1 MSLPVRFRLALV
13 VALCAGGAAVAQ
25 TPAVTGNAALPV
37 PRAGL
42 WQVTHATQ
50 ELGNLQ
56 IGAEVC
62 LDGNALPWLA
72 VQQQRNLCT
81 PINLDFDGQR
91 YRFDTH
97 CQTPQGQVYVS
108 GEASGDPQREFQ
120 AHVRTQADP
129 PINGL
134 TTMTVSSSG
143 RWIGACRP
151 GQRPQQAVVTRGPTL
166 DANTLNEILRQ
177 LPLLPGL

>member
-1 MSLPVRFRLALV
+1 MHPILRSSLVLALLAGA
-13 VALCAGGAAVAQ
+13 VAQAQ
-25 TPAVTGNAALPV
+25 TPAVTGNATLPV

-62 LDGNALPWLA
+62 LDHNALPWLA
-72 VQQQRNLCT
+72 IQQQRNLCT

-108 GEASGDPQREFQ
+108 GEASGDPQREFR
-120 AHVRTQADP
+120 ARVRTQADP
-129 PINGL
+129 SINGL
-134 TTMTVSSSG
+134 ATMTVSSSG
-143 RWIGACRP
+143 RWVGNCRP
-151 GQRPQQAVVTRGPTL
+151 GQRPQEAVVTRGPTL
-166 DANTLNEILRQ
+166 DASTLNELLRQ
-177 LPLLPGL
+177 LPLLPGR